1 MGKID
6 QDLFLD
12 KLVKAGLLG
21 SKSPNNEIASFLA
34 WQYDIYGK
42 SCCRKHRLS
51 LIRHGGT
58 PDAIYF
64 HKCYIC
70 GREWVNRSS
79 SPIEGSIN
87 EEPNMEQYLRKYKE
101 FCDKKENSLW
111 RKEKET

>member
-21 SKSPNNEIASFLA
+21 SKSPDDGIASFRA
-34 WQYDIYGK
+34 WKYDIYGN

-101 FCDKKENSLW
+101 FCDKKDNSLW